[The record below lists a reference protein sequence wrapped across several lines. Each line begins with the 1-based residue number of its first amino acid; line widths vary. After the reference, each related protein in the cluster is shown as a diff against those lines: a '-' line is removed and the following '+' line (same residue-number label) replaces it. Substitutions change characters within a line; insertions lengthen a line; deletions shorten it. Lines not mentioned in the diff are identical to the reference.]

1 MSPDWV
7 TVEESRALLHV
18 IFPNYPDTRSPQS
31 CPDLE
36 QFIMDYRKKPD
47 PDDDEEEEKPPI
59 S

>member
-1 MSPDWV
+1 MNLDWF

>member
-1 MSPDWV
+1 MV
-7 TVEESRALLHV
+7 HREESRALLNA
-18 IFPNYPDTRSPQS
+18 IFPNYPDTRSPQP
-31 CPDLE
+31 CPDLQ